1 MLSHLPAPL
10 RNPDVLVGLETADD
24 AAVYRLRPDLALVVT
39 TDFFTPVVDDAHTF
53 GAIAA
58 ANALSDVYA
67 MGAQPLMAVNLVA
80 FPIKELPAQV
90 LADILRGGSEKVQ
103 EAGID
108 ILGGHS
114 IDDHEPK
121 YGLAVTGTVHPER
134 VIRNRDGR
142 AGDQLVLTKP
152 LGTGIITTAI
162 KHGVAPEAAATAA
175 VQSMLRLNRQA
186 ADAMTRVGVD
196 AATDVTG
203 FGLLGHLHYL
213 ARASGVAARLESS
226 AVPFLPEAEMLADA
240 GEVPGGT
247 RRNESFLRR
256 RVRWAPNISS
266 ARQTVLSD
274 AQTSGGLLIAVRP
287 AHLVQLLA
295 ALREGGVEGARIGE
309 LTPGDP
315 GQIDVTV

>member
-1 MLSHLPAPL
+1 LPTPL
-10 RNPDVLVGLETADD
+10 DNRDVLVGLETGDD

-39 TDFFTPVVDDAHTF
+39 TDFFTPVVDDAYTF

-58 ANALSDVYA
+58 ANALSDIYA

-80 FPIKELPAQV
+80 FPIKELPASL
-90 LADILRGGSEKVQ
+90 LADILRGGLDKVR

-121 YGLAVTGTVHPER
+121 YGLAVTGTVHPDR
-134 VIRNRDGR
+134 VVRNRGGK
-142 AGDQLVLTKP
+142 AGDRLVLTKA

-162 KHGVAPEAAATAA
+162 KHQVVSPESETAA
-175 VQSMLRLNRQA
+175 VQGMLRLNRDA
-186 ADAMTRVGVD
+186 AEAMAEVGVH

-213 ARASGVAARLESS
+213 AKASGVAARVE
-226 AVPFLPEAEMLADA
+226 AAAIPQLPGAEELADA

-247 RRNESFLRR
+247 RSNERFLAS
-256 RVRWAPNISS
+256 RVHWPPSLSA

-274 AQTSGGLLIAVRP
+274 AQTSGGLLIAVAGDDAQRLLG
-287 AHLVQLLA
+287 ALAQRGVAGHLV
-295 ALREGGVEGARIGE
+295 GE
-309 LTPGDP
+309 LIAGIPGE
-315 GQIDVTV
+315 ITVI

>member
-1 MLSHLPAPL
+1 MPTPIDN
-10 RNPDVLVGLETADD
+10 RDVLVGLETGDD

-39 TDFFTPVVDDAHTF
+39 TDFFTPVVDDAYTF

-58 ANALSDVYA
+58 ANALSDIYA

-80 FPIKELPAQV
+80 FPIKELPAS
-90 LADILRGGSEKVQ
+90 LLTDILRGGLDKVR

-121 YGLAVTGTVHPER
+121 YGLAVTGTVHPDR
-134 VIRNRDGR
+134 VIRNRGGR
-142 AGDQLVLTKP
+142 PGDRLVLTKA

-162 KHGVAPEAAATAA
+162 KHQVATPESEMAAI
-175 VQSMLRLNRQA
+175 QGMLRLNRDA
-186 ADAMTRVGVD
+186 AAAMAQLQVH

-213 ARASGVAARLESS
+213 AKASGLAARVEAA
-226 AVPFLPEAEMLADA
+226 AVPVLPGAEDLADA

-247 RRNESFLRR
+247 RSNERFLAS
-256 RVRWAPNISS
+256 RVHWPPALSA

-274 AQTSGGLLIAVRP
+274 AQTSGGLLIAVASDDADR
-287 AHLVQLLA
+287 LLA
-295 ALREGGVEGARIGE
+295 ALEQRGVAGRHIGE
-309 LTPGDP
+309 LIRGTPGE
-315 GQIDVTV
+315 ITVI